1 MTGGPDHGPATPA
14 AAPGRSATAEG
25 VDGRTGHG
33 AGDAAGDGSG
43 DARAGRADAEARYR
57 AHVDRHLRRN
67 YLAHLLHGL
76 LGQTGFRLVNAPT
89 FLPAYV
95 QLLSGSEFM
104 VGLARAVQYFGM
116 FLSPLLGAS
125 LIEHRQR
132 VLPVG
137 FVVGGLMRV
146 QVLGLALAGLLLPP
160 EWAVRV
166 ILGVLFLFGF
176 FMGMQGVVFNYLM
189 SKVIPVE
196 RRGRLLGLRN
206 ALAGLT
212 AAGVAYLGG
221 RYLVE
226 PDVLGNGYAVTFL
239 AAFALTTLGLGML
252 LAVREPE
259 PPGLRAP
266 SPLRERLRDL
276 PHLLRSDRDFTWYFL
291 CRALATMGRMAAPFY
306 ILQAGGVIGLSGT
319 TVGVLSTAFVL
330 ANSVANLG
338 WGLLADHSGF
348 KRVFEGALALWIV
361 SVAALMAAET
371 LPEFVLVFLGI
382 GTGMGGFQ
390 MAAQN
395 MVLEFGSRN
404 DLPLRIAV
412 ANSAQELVGAIG
424 PLLGGILAVAFGR
437 ETVFGVAIAFQI
449 AAVGVVMSVVDE
461 PRHRDE

>member
-1 MTGGPDHGPATPA
+1 MTASSPT
-14 AAPGRSATAEG
+14 TA
-25 VDGRTGHG
+25 G
-33 AGDAAGDGSG
+33 AQESV
-43 DARAGRADAEARYR
+43 DAEARYR
-57 AHVDRHLRRN
+57 ADIDRNLGRN
-67 YLAHLLHGL
+67 YLAHLLHGM

-95 QLLSGSEFM
+95 QLLSGSEFV
-104 VGLARAVQYFGM
+104 VGLARSIQYFGM

-125 LIEHRQR
+125 LIEHRRR

-137 FVVGGLMRV
+137 FLVGGLMRL
-146 QVLGLALAGLLLPP
+146 QVLGLALAGLFLPA

-166 ILGVLFLFGF
+166 ILVMLLLFGF

-206 ALAGLT
+206 ALAGVT

-226 PDVLGNGYAVTFL
+226 PNVLGNGYAVTFL
-239 AAFALTTLGLGML
+239 VAFVLTTLGLSML
-252 LAVREPE
+252 LLVREPE
-259 PPGLRAP
+259 PPEVRAP
-266 SPLRERLRDL
+266 MRIRERLRDL
-276 PHLLRSDRDFTWYFL
+276 PLLLRSDRGFTWYFV

-306 ILQAGGVIGLSGT
+306 ILQAGDSIGLSGT
-319 TVGVLSTAFVL
+319 TVGLLSTAFVL

-338 WGLLADHSGF
+338 WGILADRTGF
-348 KRVFEGALALWIV
+348 KLVLILSLAVWIV
-361 SVAALMAAET
+361 SVAALMTENT
-371 LPEFVLVFLGI
+371 LTGFVIVFLGI

-395 MVLEFGSRN
+395 MVLEFGSRS
-404 DLPLRIAV
+404 DLPLRIAI

-424 PLLGGILAVAFGR
+424 PLLGGILAVSFGR
-437 ETVFGVAIAFQI
+437 EIVYEVAIAFQL
-449 AAVGVVMSVVDE
+449 AAIGVVVLRVDE
-461 PRHRDE
+461 PRHRED